1 MEKLERDWFELVAT
15 GKDNA
20 RSRTW
25 LMQSL
30 DMTDRQVRRM
40 IGRLKDDGLVIVN
53 DRDGNG
59 YYVTDDL
66 DEIQREYRAVTSM
79 AMALLKRR
87 TNIRNIL
94 IEAGRDV

>member
-1 MEKLERDWFELVAT
+1 MTEREWFETFAK
-15 GKDNA
+15 GKDGA
-20 RSRTW
+20 RTRKT
-25 LMQSL
+25 LCNVFQMN
-30 DMTDRQVRRM
+30 DRQVRRM

-53 DRDGNG
+53 DRDGEG

-94 IEAGRDV
+94 IEAGREV

>member
-15 GKDNA
+15 GKENA
-20 RSRTW
+20 KSRVW
-25 LMQSL
+25 LGNVL
-30 DMTDRQVRRM
+30 GMTDRQVRRM

-53 DRDGNG
+53 DRDGEG

-94 IEAGRDV
+94 IEAGREV